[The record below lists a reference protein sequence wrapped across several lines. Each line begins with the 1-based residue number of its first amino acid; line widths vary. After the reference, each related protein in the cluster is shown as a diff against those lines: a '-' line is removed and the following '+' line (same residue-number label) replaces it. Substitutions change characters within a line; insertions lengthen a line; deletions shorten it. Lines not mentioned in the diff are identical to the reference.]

1 MGLELNGRVV
11 FKRWSSFVASWLLFL
26 FFGLGIFA
34 IGAVWPGVDG
44 YTFWNVIT
52 LLLIYLSSS
61 LIVWFAFSLGVL
73 SGIEVREDRLV
84 VKKFLG
90 EVEISLG
97 GVSGVEYVGGVQVR
111 LKNGKRIKC
120 TAFPDSLY
128 SLLIGYR
135 NFRGVA
141 ASVKKLVNERIGE
154 GGGGSEMW
162 AFERTCWNAKAL
174 LSISA
179 FYFFAFLVAYL
190 IP

>member
-1 MGLELNGRVV
+1 MV
-11 FKRWSSFVASWLLFL
+11 FKRWSSFVVSWLLFL

-44 YTFWNVIT
+44 YTFENVIT
-52 LLLIYLSSS
+52 LLLICLSSS
-61 LIVWFAFSLGVL
+61 LIVWFTFSLGVFT
-73 SGIEVREDRLV
+73 GVEVREDRLV

-97 GVSGVEYVGGVQVR
+97 GISGVEHVGGVQVR
-111 LKNGKRIKC
+111 LKNGKRISC

-162 AFERTCWNAKAL
+162 AFEKSCWNAKVL
-174 LSISA
+174 VSISA
-179 FYFFAFLVAYL
+179 FYFLAFLVAYL
-190 IP
+190 IS

>member
-1 MGLELNGRVV
+1 MV
-11 FKRWSSFVASWLLFL
+11 FKRWSSFVVSWLLFL

-34 IGAVWPGVDG
+34 IGAVWPGVQG
-44 YTFWNVIT
+44 LTFESVIT
-52 LLLIYLSSS
+52 LLILLPLSS
-61 LIVWFAFSLGVL
+61 LLVWFVFNLGVFP
-73 SGIEVREDRLV
+73 GIEVKKDRVV
-84 VKKFLG
+84 VKEFLG

-111 LKNGKRIKC
+111 LKSGKGIKC

-141 ASVKKLVNERIGE
+141 ASVEKLVNERVGE
-154 GGGGSEMW
+154 GGGESEMW

-190 IP
+190 IS